1 VFAVWSI
8 GAFILAFG
16 FVAARLRWPG
26 ALAVG
31 VTAFAAIGMLTMGL
45 DMPLEQ
51 CGGVAA
57 AVLIGTYLLL
67 PQPRCAA
74 KTSLPPSWDIA
85 ARMAATFAL
94 VSVIMIS
101 VDLLGP
107 QRSGLL
113 ASFPVILT
121 VIGAFTHRQ
130 QGQDGLLRML
140 RGFSLSLLAFTGFFV
155 TVSAVTP
162 LYGQFAAYAA
172 AAVVA
177 LTISGGLILWS
188 RRALPQ
194 FS

>member
-1 VFAVWSI
+1 V
-8 GAFILAFG
+8 
-16 FVAARLRWPG
+16 
-26 ALAVG
+26 
-31 VTAFAAIGMLTMGL
+31 
-45 DMPLEQ
+45 
-51 CGGVAA
+51 
-57 AVLIGTYLLL
+57 
-67 PQPRCAA
+67 
-74 KTSLPPSWDIA
+74 
-85 ARMAATFAL
+85 ATFAL

-162 LYGQFAAYAA
+162 LHGQFAAYAA